1 MALLFRMPQLGSTM
15 EEGTILR
22 WLKQEGDTV
31 KSGEVLL
38 EIETDKASMEVES
51 EVDGVVRKI
60 LFAQNEI
67 VPITRPIAIIGAAE
81 ENIDQLLAE
90 INGKSG
96 AAELSTPSAPASQ
109 EKLAAGASSAAA
121 PFIPQG
127 KIDVSPRAKR
137 LAEGNGIALSA
148 LAGRGTG
155 PEGRVIEKDVLAFLA
170 AAETAPTLS
179 DVYGL
184 KAARTTPLAAKIAD
198 DLGVDLS
205 QLASGLPGSRV
216 RSEDVLR
223 HAESTRQPA
232 APVKPLGGTKIIK
245 MGGMRK
251 RIADNIVK
259 STFTAPHVTLTL
271 VVDMTEAAAFRA
283 KLLPEIEKVYGVRI
297 SYTDIIVKA
306 VARALDDHPLIN
318 AALIG
323 DEIHQF
329 SEKNIGVA
337 VALEEGLI
345 VPVIKDVTSKTI
357 GAVSAEF
364 KQLVERARTGKFT
377 PDDLSGGTFSISNLG
392 GFGIDVFD
400 PVINPPQA
408 GILGVCR
415 IAEKPVVRD
424 KQVVIRSMMNL
435 CLSFDHRVLDGA
447 PAAQFLQRV
456 QILLENPLLIL
467 V

>member
-1 MALLFRMPQLGSTM
+1 MAHLFRMPQLGSTM

-22 WLKQEGDTV
+22 WLKQEGDKV
-31 KSGEVLL
+31 KAGEILL

-51 EVDGVVRKI
+51 EIDGIVRKI
-60 LFAQNEI
+60 LHAENAI
-67 VPITRPIAIIGAAE
+67 VPITQPIAIIGTTD
-81 ENIDQLLAE
+81 ENIEGLLNE
-90 INGKSG
+90 LGGNTSSVVS
-96 AAELSTPSAPASQ
+96 AAV
-109 EKLAAGASSAAA
+109 SSASTSELV
-121 PFIPQG
+121 PQITSVSPEMLELGG
-127 KIDVSPRAKR
+127 KIAISPRARR
-137 LAEGNGIALSA
+137 LADSNGVAVSA

-155 PEGRVIEKDVLAFLA
+155 PDGRIIEKDIRAYLASDST
-170 AAETAPTLS
+170 EPTLS

-184 KAARTTPLAAKIAD
+184 KTRSTPLAARIAD
-198 DLGVDLS
+198 DLGVDLG
-205 QLASGLPGSRV
+205 QLSTGLPGSRV

-223 HAESTRQPA
+223 LAQTNRQPA
-232 APVKPLGGTKIIK
+232 VTAAPNETAIIK
-245 MGGMRK
+245 MSGMRK

-259 STFTAPHVTLTL
+259 SSFSAPHVTLTL
-271 VVDMTEAAAFRA
+271 EVDMTEAAAFRA

-306 VARALDDHPLIN
+306 VARALNDHPIMN

-323 DEIHQF
+323 DEIHQYAH
-329 SEKNIGVA
+329 KNIGVA
-337 VALEEGLI
+337 VALDEGLI
-345 VPVIKDVTSKTI
+345 VPVIKDVTSKTLGTI
-357 GAVSAEF
+357 SSEF
-364 KQLVERARTGKFT
+364 KQMVERARTGKFT

-415 IAEKPVVRD
+415 IAEKPVVRE

-447 PAAQFLQRV
+447 PAARFLQRV
-456 QILLENPLLIL
+456 QELLECPLLIL